1 MLICLKKVIIYN
13 LIIYHKQWKAPFVI
27 YADFGSNLREV
38 QKPNR
43 DNDDASYTNKYQKH
57 IAYCILLSEN
67 ILR

>member
-13 LIIYHKQWKAPFVI
+13 LIIITSNEKLIF
-27 YADFGSNLREV
+27 ADNGSNLRKV

-57 IAYCILLSEN
+57 VAYSYGCKVVC
-67 ILR
+67 RW